1 MISSLFSGVSG
12 LRNHQVRMDVLGNN
26 IANINTIGFKSSR
39 VTFQEALIQTKRGAG
54 RPSDISG
61 GTNAVQLGLGMNVA
75 GIDNLFSQGGLET
88 TGKITDLAI
97 QGNGFFVLTD
107 AAGAEYYSRA
117 GAFGFDANSYMV
129 NPANGY
135 FVMGKMADNT
145 GDIPATATVGR
156 IRLPFGQQDP
166 ARETDSIDLANNLN
180 SAATDSDASL
190 VSAGTTQIDTVTGV
204 ARDGAGGQHEIT
216 VTGTQ
221 ATFSTNTGS
230 ATGLTGNETLA
241 SLGIT
246 AAGLADGTTVS
257 LDNGATSVVLTG
269 LTLNSTVNDVIS
281 AISTIDGVTAELDA
295 SGNIQVTRDFAGD
308 GTTRNVSIATGGTAT
323 VTETVVGTLLNATG
337 TFAANNGTNHT
348 FTASDV
354 FTPTDGIAYDPVS
367 LDIEVNEKTGL
378 ATGITGLG
386 GGGVTIDST
395 TELAAGTVTVDTDET
410 QHATSITVFD
420 SQGGRHTAVCTFT
433 KTKIPNEWNWEINL
447 TGEEI
452 TRFGS
457 TGTVTFN
464 PDGSLLSFDYD
475 GGAQAFSFDPNNGAE
490 TMVIDLNAGTTG
502 QFNGLTGFAS
512 NFTAAAVNQNG
523 YGMGILDKIT
533 IDNSG
538 LIYGIFTNGVSRALA
553 QITLAQFNNDG
564 GLMKD
569 GDSLFIESANSGQA
583 VQGVAGET
591 ISASISSGAL
601 EASNVDLASE
611 FTGMI
616 TAQRGF
622 QANARVIT
630 TSDSMLDEL
639 VNLKR

>member
-39 VTFQEALIQTKRGAG
+39 VTFQEALIQTMRGAG

-61 GTNAVQLGLGMNVA
+61 GTNAVQLGLGMNVG

-107 AAGAEYYSRA
+107 GAGAEYYSRA

-135 FVMGKMADNT
+135 FVMGKMADDN
-145 GDIPATATVGR
+145 GNIPATATVGQ

-166 ARETDSIDLANNLN
+166 ARETDQIDFANNLN
-180 SAATDSDASL
+180 SVATDSTASL
-190 VSAGTTQIDTVTGV
+190 VSAGATGIDTVTGV
-204 ARDGAGGQHEIT
+204 ARDGAGGTHEIT
-216 VTGTQ
+216 ITGSQ
-221 ATFSTNTGS
+221 ATFSTNTGL

-241 SLGIT
+241 SLGVT
-246 AAGLADGTTVS
+246 AAGIADGTTVS
-257 LDNGATSVVLTG
+257 LDNGAISVNLTG
-269 LTLNSTVNDVIS
+269 ITVDSTVNDVVS
-281 AISTIDGVTAELDA
+281 AINTLDGVTAELNG
-295 SGNIQVTRDFAGD
+295 SGEIEVTRNFAGD
-308 GTTRNVSIATGGTAT
+308 GTTKNVEITFGGGAPAG
-323 VTETVVGTLLNATG
+323 ETIVENLLDASG
-337 TFAANNGTNHT
+337 TFTANNGTNHT
-348 FTASDV
+348 FAATDT
-354 FTPTDGIAYDPVS
+354 FTPTGGIAYPPVS
-367 LDIEVNEKTGL
+367 LGIEVSDVNGL
-378 ATGITGLG
+378 ATGITGVG
-386 GGGVTIDST
+386 GGGVNVQST
-395 TELAAGTVTVDTDET
+395 TQLAAGVLNIETEQT

-420 SQGGRHTAVCTFT
+420 SQGGKHTAVCTFT
-433 KTKIPNEWNWEINL
+433 KTKIPNLWNWEMSL

-452 TRFGS
+452 IRSGS
-457 TGTVTFN
+457 TGTVEFN
-464 PDGSLLSFDYD
+464 PDGSMLSFDYD
-475 GGAQAFSFDPNNGAE
+475 GGAQAFSFDPNNGAD
-490 TMVIDLNAGTTG
+490 TLTVDINAGTTG
-502 QFNGLTGFAS
+502 EFNGLTGFAS
-512 NFTAAAVNQNG
+512 NFTATAVNQNG

-533 IDNSG
+533 IDNAG

-553 QITLAQFNNDG
+553 QLTLAQFNNEG
-564 GLMKD
+564 GLMKE
-569 GDSLFIESANSGQA
+569 GESLFVASANSGEA